1 MLQSALSRREFVK
14 DTGVLIVGFSL
25 MSLVAPGC
33 VPRGTSAAA
42 KTLDPGE
49 VDAYLSIDAHGAV
62 TVYSGK
68 VDLGTGIRTAMTQI
82 AAEELDVP
90 VARVDVIEGDTAL
103 TPDQGP
109 SYGSLSVQNGGM
121 QLRQAAATA
130 RAALITEAAK
140 QLDALPGDFEVEN
153 GIVRSRTSGKSVT
166 YGELVGGRSFA
177 LKVDKDAP
185 LKAPASYSIVGRSV
199 ARLDIPAKVFGQFI
213 YMQDFRVPGMV
224 HGRVVRPTGM
234 GATLQSV
241 DERSVQEIPG
251 MIKVVREGNFLG
263 VVAETEWGA
272 ITAAQ
277 KLTATW
283 SNWDGLPEQSK
294 LWEYVRS
301 TKVVKDDVTSNVG
314 AVDQAL
320 ASAKTKLSATY
331 DFAIHTHGS
340 IGPSCAV
347 VEIKEGSVTCWSASQ
362 ATHNLRQQLA
372 EMLSLP
378 VEEVRAI
385 YVEGAGCYGRN
396 GHEDAAAD
404 AALLARAV
412 GRPVRVQWMR
422 ADEHGW
428 DPKGPPTLIDV
439 QAGLDANRA
448 VVAWSSQFFIP
459 QGAAG
464 KVKLLAADLASLPA
478 HEPLSPGGILNDTAI
493 PYAFP
498 NVRTVAHR
506 LVETPFRPSWIRSP
520 GRLQNTFANEA
531 FLDELIVAV
540 GADPIAFRIQ
550 YLNDP
555 RGAEV
560 LNRLTQLARWDTH
573 PTRAKR
579 DTGAV
584 VTGRGVSYVKYEL
597 YRTYVGMVATVQ
609 VNRTTGA
616 IRATHFAVVHDCGQI
631 INPDGVRNQIEGNVV
646 QTVSR
651 VLKEEVTFNRSRVT
665 SVDWVTY
672 PILTFPEIPDVD
684 IALID
689 RPTEKPWGAG
699 EPTAA
704 VVPAAIANAV
714 FDAIG
719 VRLRSVPF
727 TPAKVKEAMARA
739 GGRRRV

>member
-1 MLQSALSRREFVK
+1 MLSTEMTRRDFVK
-14 DTGVLIVGFSL
+14 DTGTLIVGFSL
-25 MSLVAPGC
+25 VSLLVPACMPQHGASGTTKTVA
-33 VPRGTSAAA
+33 
-42 KTLDPGE
+42 LDD
-49 VDAYLSIDAHGAV
+49 VDAFLAIDSHGAV

-68 VDLGTGIRTAMTQI
+68 VDLGTGLRTAMTQI

-90 VARVDVIEGDTAL
+90 LARVDVIEGDTAL

-109 SYGSLSVQNGGM
+109 SYGSLSIQNGGM

-130 RAALITEAAK
+130 RSALMVEAARR
-140 QLDALPGDFEVEN
+140 LDAPPGDLLVEN
-153 GIVRSRTSGKSVT
+153 GTVRSRTSGKTVT
-166 YGELVGGRSFA
+166 YGELIGGRTFA

-185 LKAPASYSIVGRSV
+185 LKAPTSYGIVGRPV
-199 ARLDIPAKVFGQFI
+199 ARLDIPAKVFGQFT
-213 YMQDFRVPGMV
+213 YMQDFRIPGMV
-224 HGRVVRPTGM
+224 HGRVVRPTAM
-234 GATLQSV
+234 GAMLQSV
-241 DERSVQEIPG
+241 DESSVQGIPG
-251 MIKVVREGNFLG
+251 VIKVVREGNFLG

-277 KLTATW
+277 KLKATW
-283 SNWDGLPEQSK
+283 SSWDGLPNESK
-294 LWEYVRS
+294 LWDFVRS
-301 TKVVKDDVTSNVG
+301 TKIAKDDVTSNVG
-314 AVDQAL
+314 SADQAL
-320 ASAKTKLSATY
+320 AGAKTRLAATY

-347 VEIKEGSVTCWSASQ
+347 VEITNGKLTCWSASQ
-362 ATHNLRQQLA
+362 ATHNLRAQLA
-372 EMLSLP
+372 EMCSLSAAD
-378 VEEVRAI
+378 VRAI

-439 QAGLDANRA
+439 QAGLDANHA

-464 KVKLLAADLASLPA
+464 KVTLLAADLAGLP
-478 HEPLSPGGILNDTAI
+478 HNEPLSPGSILNDTAI
-493 PYAFP
+493 PYTFP

-520 GRLQNTFANEA
+520 GRMQNTFANEA
-531 FLDELIVAV
+531 FLDELAVAA
-540 GADPIAFRIQ
+540 GADPIAFRLR

-560 LNRLTQLARWDTH
+560 LHRLARLAKWDASH
-573 PTRAKR
+573 RAPTRG
-579 DTGAV
+579 TGAV
-584 VTGRGVSYVKYEL
+584 VTGRGVAYVKYEL
-597 YRTYVGMVATVQ
+597 YRTYVGAVATVE
-609 VNRTTGA
+609 VNRTSGMV
-616 IRATHFAVVHDCGQI
+616 RVTHFAVVHDCGQI

-651 VLKEEVTFNRSRVT
+651 TLKEEVTFDRSRVT
-665 SVDWVTY
+665 SVDWVSY
-672 PILTFPEIPDVD
+672 PILTFPDVPDVD
-684 IALID
+684 IELID

-704 VVPAAIANAV
+704 VVPAAVANAV
-714 FDAIG
+714 FDAVG

-727 TPAKVKEAMARA
+727 TPAKVRDAVGRA
-739 GGRRRV
+739 GQRAS